1 MAQLRPRPV
10 NRFDAI
16 VVGGGHN
23 GLVAAAYLGKAGL
36 KVAVLEARDRFG
48 GPCGAFE
55 FLPGYTAAFSNSP
68 GSLEP
73 RVVEELELAGF
84 GLRFAR
90 PDATVVHHFAGRAFI
105 GWRDRARVDAQLEAF
120 AQGEAGRYYAL
131 LGSLEELAR
140 DMGVSVF
147 APAPKLEEIERRLKP
162 AQRELF
168 DRVFRGSLRG
178 LLDEALRSERA
189 KTLLGMVGLA
199 VNRAKLSD
207 PGTGAGLMLR
217 PLSLASSPA
226 GGADDPRRVALRGS
240 TGLPIG
246 GMGAIVDAIA
256 ASCRAHGAVLI
267 TGARVARILHMNGA
281 VAGAATQSGEEFTAP
296 VVISSVPPRVAFGR
310 LLDDA
315 SVGAD
320 LRRAIA
326 DGPTPGSAFKMVL
339 ALDGLPR
346 YADLPPDVT
355 TEQIAGM
362 QFRVAE
368 SMDWIDESVA
378 DAQSGIPSRRP
389 IMWGLIPTVTSP
401 HLAPPGKHLLSVNIW
416 HAPYRLK
423 SGDWA
428 TERDKFGRR
437 CIDVLARYIPDLPQR
452 IVAQRLMSP
461 VEIEAELG
469 LAEANITHGDMLARQ
484 LFGARPHVGCNGY
497 RTPLGGFYLTGAGTW
512 PGGYVSGVP
521 GRNTARTV
529 LDDMQRG
536 KSRAKEAAWSS

>member
-1 MAQLRPRPV
+1 MAQLRPRPT
-10 NRFDAI
+10 NRFDTI

-36 KVAVLEARDRFG
+36 KVAVLEARDRLG

-55 FLPGYTAAFSNSP
+55 FLPGYTATFSNSP

-73 RVVEELELAGF
+73 RVVEELGLAGF

-90 PDATVVHHFAGRAFI
+90 PEATVVHHFPDRAFV

-120 AQGEAGRYYAL
+120 APGEAGRYYAL
-131 LGSLEELAR
+131 LVSLEGLAR

-147 APAPKLEEIERRLKP
+147 APVPSLEEIERRLKP
-162 AQRELF
+162 SQRGLF
-168 DRVFRGSLRG
+168 GRVFRGPLRD
-178 LLDEALRSERA
+178 LLNASLRSERA

-217 PLSLASSPA
+217 PLSLASSPP
-226 GGADDPRRVALRGS
+226 GGDDDPRRVALRGS

-256 ASCRAHGAVLI
+256 ASCRAHGAVLK
-267 TGARVARILHMNGA
+267 TGTRVTRILHKNGA
-281 VAGAATQSGEEFTAP
+281 VAGAATESGDEFAAP
-296 VVISSVPPRVAFGR
+296 LVVCSVPPHVAFGR

-315 SVGAD
+315 AVGAD
-320 LRRAIA
+320 LRRAVA
-326 DGPTPGSAFKMVL
+326 GTPTPGSAFKMVL

-346 YADLPPDVT
+346 CTDLPPGVT
-355 TEQIAGM
+355 QQEIAGT
-362 QFRVAE
+362 QFRIAE

-378 DAQSGIPSRRP
+378 DAEAGMPSQRP

-401 HLAPPGKHLLSVNIW
+401 QLAPAGKHLLSVNIW

-428 TERDKFGRR
+428 TERDRFGRR
-437 CIDVLARYIPDLPQR
+437 CIDVLARYMPDLPQR

-469 LAEANITHGDMLARQ
+469 LVEANITHGDMLAWQ
-484 LFGARPHVGCNGY
+484 LFGARPHAACSAY

-521 GRNTARTV
+521 GRNTSQAV
-529 LDDMQRG
+529 LADLQSAKTG
-536 KSRAKEAAWSS
+536 AKEAVWSS